1 MSKIAIV
8 VGNPLTGSYCEAL
21 GKAYQRDAESG
32 GHEAELFALAHM
44 KFDAILREGYRREQ
58 PLEPDLVA
66 ARQALQASDHLV
78 FVFPLWCG
86 DMPAIMKGFIER
98 VLQPDLL
105 AIQANHGKATW
116 KIFKGKSA
124 RVIMTMGMPGWFY
137 RWYYG
142 AHALKLLKRNVLHF
156 TGVSPVRSSV
166 YGMIEAVGDEKRKE
180 WLREVEAL
188 GHQALSIQARLRSAT
203 GTGLGSAGLR
213 WPAALTNGSTSSAFT
228 VCAFW

>member
-1 MSKIAIV
+1 MSKIVIV
-8 VGNPLTGSYCEAL
+8 VGNPQTGSYCEAL
-21 GKAYQRDAESG
+21 GKAYQRGAESG

-86 DMPAIMKGFIER
+86 DMPAILKGFIER
-98 VLQPDLL
+98 VLQPGLL
-105 AIQANHGKATW
+105 AIQASHGKTTW

-166 YGMIEAVGDEKRKE
+166 YGMVEAVGDEKRKE

-188 GHQALSIQARLRSAT
+188 GHQAR
-203 GTGLGSAGLR
+203 
-213 WPAALTNGSTSSAFT
+213 
-228 VCAFW
+228 

>member
-8 VGNPLTGSYCEAL
+8 VGNPMRDSYSEAL
-21 GKAYQRDAESG
+21 GEAYLRGAESG
-32 GHEAELFALAHM
+32 GHEAKLFVLARM

-66 ARQALQASDHLV
+66 ARQALGACDHLV

-98 VLQPDLL
+98 VLQGDLL
-105 AIQANHGKATW
+105 AIQKSGGTASW

-124 RVIMTMGMPGWFY
+124 RVIMTMGMPGLIY

-142 AHALKLLKRNVLHF
+142 AHALKLLKRNVLHLI
-156 TGVSPVRSSV
+156 GVSPVRSTV
-166 YGMIEAVGDEKRKE
+166 YGMIEAVGDQTRKQ

-188 GHQALSIQARLRSAT
+188 GHQAR
-203 GTGLGSAGLR
+203 
-213 WPAALTNGSTSSAFT
+213 
-228 VCAFW
+228 

>member
-1 MSKIAIV
+1 MPKIAIV
-8 VGNPLTGSYCEAL
+8 VGNPMRDSYSEAL
-21 GKAYQRDAESG
+21 GKAYLRGAESG
-32 GHEAELFALAHM
+32 GHEAKLFLLADM

-66 ARQALQASDHLV
+66 ARAALQASDHLV
-78 FVFPLWCG
+78 FVFPLWAG

-105 AIQANHGKATW
+105 AIQAAGGKANW

-124 RVIMTMGMPGWFY
+124 RIVMTMGMPGWFY

-142 AHALKLLKRNVLHF
+142 AHALKLLRRNVLHLI
-156 TGVSPVRSSV
+156 GVKPVRSTIC
-166 YGMIEAVGDEKRKE
+166 GMIEAVGDETRKQ

-188 GHQALSIQARLRSAT
+188 GHQAQ
-203 GTGLGSAGLR
+203 
-213 WPAALTNGSTSSAFT
+213 
-228 VCAFW
+228 

>member
-1 MSKIAIV
+1 MTKIAIV
-8 VGNPLTGSYCEAL
+8 VGNPQTASYCEGL
-21 GKAYQRDAESG
+21 GKAYLRGAQSG
-32 GHEAELFALAHM
+32 GHEAKLFVLAQM

-58 PLEPDLVA
+58 VLEPDLVA
-66 ARQALQASDHLV
+66 ARQALQACDHVV

-98 VLQPDLL
+98 VLQGDLL
-105 AIQANHGKATW
+105 AIQRSGGKASW

-142 AHALKLLKRNVLHF
+142 AHALKLLKRNILHF
-156 TGVSPVRSSV
+156 TGIRPVRSTV
-166 YGMIEAVGDEKRKE
+166 YGMIEAVGDDKRKQ

-188 GHQALSIQARLRSAT
+188 GHQAQ
-203 GTGLGSAGLR
+203 
-213 WPAALTNGSTSSAFT
+213 
-228 VCAFW
+228 